1 MDLQVKVGKV
11 GGVEDVELSEPVS
24 PIGQYLNSSVLSIHI
39 IGVLEFDNPI
49 DDASRLA
56 LYIIDVFLPINHRFS
71 SIMVTFLLLNFATF
85 QLEVLGYH
93 LDFLFHVHMRCMG
106 YVVL

>member
-1 MDLQVKVGKV
+1 MDLRVKVGCV
-11 GGVEDVELSEPVS
+11 QDVEMSEPVS
-24 PIGQYLNSSVLSIHI
+24 PTGQYFNTSVLSISLI
-39 IGVLEFDNPI
+39 CILEFENPI